1 MKLLDSRNRIYIV
14 VISTIFIFLF
24 IWCPSAYGLSKTG
37 LLKVTDIKNYKD
49 PEKVYENVP
58 LAGVLNGIEKGK
70 AALDSL
76 YTNYLPMYGDIVTVF
91 KSSSSDMQMSFVDM
105 LSKNS
110 RNPIS
115 SAAALQVGST
125 EDTAG
130 TAEDSTEPTTGN
142 LQFSAMMVKDDGFH
156 RYYAIRPYD
165 FMDAALSPS
174 EDILRADM
182 EKQITEVNRI
192 AAATALSN
200 ANFYL
205 YVGTRMQD
213 TDYFTQIIPNEISTK
228 PYLDEFMSRIEHTT
242 GKAAFDIST
251 LDKRLERVFKTDIHW
266 SAMGAYSG
274 YCDIINMMSKVTPEI
289 GQPIPL
295 NGLITYPDV
304 QMRGSADRISSF
316 SRFYET
322 FSVMDITLPTQDPK
336 AKVTDQAEAYSEGKF
351 DKSLYADHYANYYSH
366 PYHYIYPGNHTG
378 RKLLIIGDSYTWGSA
393 WLIAANFDETFL
405 FYPWDDK
412 ILNYNDYIEQNG
424 ITDVLFMQ
432 FSDRIMFNL
441 YNNDSLNNIITR

>member
-1 MKLLDSRNRIYIV
+1 
-14 VISTIFIFLF
+14 
-24 IWCPSAYGLSKTG
+24 LSKTG
-37 LLKVTDIKNYKD
+37 ALKIEDIKNYKD

-76 YTNYLPMYGDIVTVF
+76 YTNYLPMYGNIVIML
-91 KSSSSDMQMSFVDM
+91 KSSSSDMQMSFVDL

-110 RNPIS
+110 GN
-115 SAAALQVGST
+115 SADMLQGN
-125 EDTAG
+125 
-130 TAEDSTEPTTGN
+130 TAENAGIDENSTEPATEAV
-142 LQFSAMMVKDDGFH
+142 QFSVMMVKDDGLH
-156 RYYAIRPYD
+156 RYYAIQPYD
-165 FMDAALSPS
+165 FMDTALSPPES
-174 EDILRADM
+174 TLRRNM
-182 EKQITEVNRI
+182 EKQIPEVNRI

-213 TDYFTQIIPNEISTK
+213 TDYFTEIIPNEISTK
-228 PYLDEFMSRIEHTT
+228 PYLDEFMSRIENAT
-242 GKAAFDIST
+242 GKMAFDIST
-251 LDKRLERVFKTDIHW
+251 LDKRLERVFKTDHHW

-274 YCDIINMMSKVTPEI
+274 YCDIINMMNKVTPVI

-304 QMRGSADRISSF
+304 QMRGSADSISSF
-316 SRFYET
+316 PRFYET
-322 FSVMDITLPTQDPK
+322 FSVMDITLPRQDPH
-336 AKVTDQAEAYSEGKF
+336 AKVTDKSRSYEAGKF

-366 PYHYIYPGNHTG
+366 PYHYIYPDNHTG

-405 FYPWDDK
+405 FYPWDNK
-412 ILNYNDYIEQNG
+412 NLNYNDYIEQNG

-441 YNNDSLNNIITR
+441 YNDDPLGNIITR